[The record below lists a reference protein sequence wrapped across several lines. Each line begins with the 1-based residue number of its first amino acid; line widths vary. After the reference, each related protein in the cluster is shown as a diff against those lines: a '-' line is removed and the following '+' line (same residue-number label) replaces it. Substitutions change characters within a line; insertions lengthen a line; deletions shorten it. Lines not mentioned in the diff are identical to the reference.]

1 MDKPA
6 INQYPIHELLKNRW
20 SSRAFSNRPV
30 ALDELLSLFEA
41 ARWAPSGGNSQPWA
55 FIFITQEDVERHQAF
70 VDLLTGRNPD
80 WAKNAPVLVLAV
92 VNRERAPG
100 KPNYWALYDLGQA
113 VAHLTVQATAQGLSL
128 RQMGGFDREKA
139 RTVFGVPEGYDPV
152 TAIAIGYRG
161 DPGELPE
168 DMRAGEL
175 GGRSRKSL
183 DEFVFAGLWN
193 EPVQTEQAAPNLPTA
208 S

>member
-1 MDKPA
+1 MEKPA
-6 INQYPIHELLKNRW
+6 INQYPIHELLRNRW

-30 ALDELLSLFEA
+30 ELEELLSLFEA

-55 FIFITQEDVERHQAF
+55 FIFITQAEEERHQAF

-80 WAKNAPVLVLAV
+80 WAKNAPVLVLTV

-139 RTVFGVPEGYDPV
+139 RAVFGVPEGFDPV

-161 DPGELPE
+161 DPDVLPE
-168 DMRAGEL
+168 DMRPGEL
-175 GGRSRKSL
+175 GARSRKPL
-183 DEFVFAGLWN
+183 DEFVFAGAWDR
-193 EPVQTEQAAPNLPTA
+193 PVLDETAATDLQSP